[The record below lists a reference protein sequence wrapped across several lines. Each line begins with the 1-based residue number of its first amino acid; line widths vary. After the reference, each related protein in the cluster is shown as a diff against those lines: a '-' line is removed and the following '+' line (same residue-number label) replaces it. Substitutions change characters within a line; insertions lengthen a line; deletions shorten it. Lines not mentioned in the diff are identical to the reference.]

1 MGSKPK
7 TSQQQ
12 GKKGIFGMGPG
23 QSMAMAGN
31 TGLATMEQKQ
41 AEQIQQGLKNLGQPS
56 SFKSIGQNVDEVGSK
71 YRRPADV
78 DSYARD
84 MQQLNEA
91 LAAGGKLFIGP
102 DGNKRINL
110 NKTGIKDDQGR
121 TILSKQIPNL
131 NAMAPSL
138 GQLGGDIGRAITG
151 YDSLQYTDPD
161 KLGINKMEM
170 VRSPGLTE
178 ALIPGQTAARIAK
191 DLYGTAK
198 NFLFP
203 IEEEEEED
211 IFSSGADALG
221 GAAILSANMKDK
233 PKVGD
238 EIDEFIRT
246 IGDPYVD
253 PYSSGADATR
263 PAVANLNDIF
273 SSGADAVDIGKN
285 TLDGTRLDQVTEPI
299 QQLPEFLTGSSG
311 KDKPEILDLRNIT
324 GGGGNSG
331 GGNQNQQQQDTDTD
345 TDTDSDPSALELSI
359 RRNLEAAGFTL
370 TEIDSIL
377 GDLGYQMGGLV
388 PPEKGPMSAGVASLF
403 KNK

>member
-41 AEQIQQGLKNLGQPS
+41 AEQIQQGLKSLGQPS

-170 VRSPGLTE
+170 VRSPGMID
-178 ALIPGQTAARIAK
+178 AVAQIAVPGQTAARIAK

-198 NFLFP
+198 DFLFP
-203 IEEEEEED
+203 IEEEEEEEFQSLIPRD
-211 IFSSGADALG
+211 IT
-221 GAAILSANMKDK
+221 
-233 PKVGD
+233 
-238 EIDEFIRT
+238 IDERVSTPISEKGDTFAYPMGTPTRSFYERPTPPVT
-246 IGDPYVD
+246 IIPNMPG
-253 PYSSGADATR
+253 GTGNAT
-263 PAVANLNDIF
+263 N
-273 SSGADAVDIGKN
+273 
-285 TLDGTRLDQVTEPI
+285 
-299 QQLPEFLTGSSG
+299 
-311 KDKPEILDLRNIT
+311 
-324 GGGGNSG
+324 
-331 GGNQNQQQQDTDTD
+331 NQQQQDTDS
-345 TDTDSDPSALELSI
+345 DTDSDTTQDEMSEYESMSRRYLEM
-359 RRNLEAAGFTL
+359 AGFTQQQID
-370 TEIDSIL
+370 EIMASQ
-377 GDLGYQMGGLV
+377 GYASGGLI

>member
-12 GKKGIFGMGPG
+12 GKRGIFGMGPG

-91 LAAGGKLFIGP
+91 LAAGGKFFRGP
-102 DGNKRINL
+102 DGIERINL

-170 VRSPGLTE
+170 VRSPGMID
-178 ALIPGQTAARIAK
+178 AVAQVAVPGRTAARIAK

-198 NFLFP
+198 DFLFP
-203 IEEEEEED
+203 IEEEEEEEFQSLIPRD
-211 IFSSGADALG
+211 IT
-221 GAAILSANMKDK
+221 
-233 PKVGD
+233 
-238 EIDEFIRT
+238 IDERVST
-246 IGDPYVD
+246 
-253 PYSSGADATR
+253 
-263 PAVANLNDIF
+263 
-273 SSGADAVDIGKN
+273 
-285 TLDGTRLDQVTEPI
+285 PI
-299 QQLPEFLTGSSG
+299 SE
-311 KDKPEILDLRNIT
+311 K
-324 GGGGNSG
+324 GNSFAYPMGTPTREESGNSFAYPMGTPTRSFYERPTPPVTITPNMPG
-331 GGNQNQQQQDTDTD
+331 GTGNATNNQQQQDTDS
-345 TDTDSDPSALELSI
+345 DTDSDTTQDEMSEYESMSRRYLEM
-359 RRNLEAAGFTL
+359 AGFTQQQID
-370 TEIDSIL
+370 EIMASQ
-377 GDLGYQMGGLV
+377 GYASGGLI